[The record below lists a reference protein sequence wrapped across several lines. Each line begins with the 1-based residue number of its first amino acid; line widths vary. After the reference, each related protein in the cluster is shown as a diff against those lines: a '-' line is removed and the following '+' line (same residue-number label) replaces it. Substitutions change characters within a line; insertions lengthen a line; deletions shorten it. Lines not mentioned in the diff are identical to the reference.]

1 MNAATIHHHRPML
14 PVLNLLVAGAAVTLG
29 VVAIATD
36 DTGSITPLP
45 TPAVTTPASEAPPAA
60 ASPRADSG
68 SVADR
73 AGDCRVVIPDLAAR
87 C

>member
-1 MNAATIHHHRPML
+1 MNTATIHHHRPML

-36 DTGSITPLP
+36 DAGSIT
-45 TPAVTTPASEAPPAA
+45 TPAAEAPPVGG
-60 ASPRADSG
+60 SPGADSG
-68 SVADR
+68 NVADR
-73 AGDCRVVIPDLAAR
+73 AGDCRVVIPGVAGR

>member
-1 MNAATIHHHRPML
+1 ML
-14 PVLNLLVAGAAVTLG
+14 PVLNRLVAGAAVTLG

-36 DTGSITPLP
+36 DATSITPEPRPVVTAP
-45 TPAVTTPASEAPPAA
+45 TVEAPPAA
-60 ASPRADSG
+60 VSPRADSG

-73 AGDCRVVIPDLAAR
+73 AADCRIIIPGVAAR